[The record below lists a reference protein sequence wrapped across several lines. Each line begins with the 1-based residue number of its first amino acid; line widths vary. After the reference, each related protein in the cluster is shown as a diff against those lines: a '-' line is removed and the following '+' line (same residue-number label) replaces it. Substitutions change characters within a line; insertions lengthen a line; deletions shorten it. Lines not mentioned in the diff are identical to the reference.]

1 METNEEIHRKL
12 NGIGL
17 ILVALYI
24 LIAVPVAIRV
34 VLRGGGLLGLPLIV
48 MLIVSGVLFLGGVS
62 YFLE

>member
-1 METNEEIHRKL
+1 VETNEEIHRKL